1 MKDIRKVLSSY
12 KQRFIS
18 TSPRSRTYFLS
29 VLDDKSAIDITKFNE
44 QFGISDEILPK
55 LLNGEELVFK
65 KKKIDLNLVKKL
77 LLENNEYSKRKV
89 KEYIPIFT
97 NKDFQELDEM
107 TKVLSLLK
115 TEFDE
120 LDDLENK
127 TRQSYI
133 KSQITKLQRD
143 LNDFALE
150 LIDHY
155 TRMINKNFTKIES
168 LENRASTMMKDFGKN
183 DLYLGYPFIEG
194 KFQTGKYF
202 RAPLILHRVEFKKVT
217 NKLSFKIVEGES
229 IINPVFLITYHVE
242 NNLTHQMFDWSLK
255 DKDFISE
262 AYNLLDKFKIS
273 YQKLPKTLSSFK
285 SKTRKEFMEENIF
298 DYNQFATKNNLIIGL
313 FPISDKN
320 IYDDLVDLENSE
332 FTENDSITTFI
343 KGIENLDEIFVN
355 KPEER
360 VKESEIKYITHLDY
374 SQKNVVKE
382 ALKNNLVIE
391 GPPGTGKSQ
400 VLSNI
405 VANYVEKG
413 KKVLVVSEKL
423 AALEVV
429 YNRIGNLSA
438 NALLIRNHVSDKDSF
453 YKQLKNAINQIK
465 TEGTKD
471 TYRPFTE
478 IDNEVESLFSKLENR
493 ESAYQKEYANF
504 TYEDIVRYSSSS
516 TKEIKNLK
524 KIVNKKL
531 KNNTKREVM
540 DSLQS
545 KIESIFEKGLNKTA
559 AELTEFSS
567 KTQSLK
573 INDIKLYTKYLLTY
587 KDYPIEARELLFY
600 VIMKGLN
607 IDLLVDTVDSRFN
620 EVKTYDLL
628 KEDLKNFIDSGS
640 SKRYLNHLKEIN
652 NVVYDYLGINSE
664 TINFIS
670 NYRDLSTKD
679 KVVFIKQIKKRK
691 YSLSFLKSFK
701 PTNALNKKEKEVY
714 LYLEKEFIFMKPETV
729 MTHGLTTE
737 NESILKLISRNPDLS
752 IDDLTV
758 KAFNEGIFT
767 IDLGKLKAT
776 LNAVH
781 KYHGELNDD
790 TLESVMKNS
799 KIMMDL
805 ALAIHNDG
813 LKTLEGS
820 IHALGKYLV
829 RKEFAL
835 LKSEI
840 DFYDDFDS
848 KYKNTIKT
856 LDDKMHK
863 SRISIENNLKRDISV
878 KGQTNVEFAKAI
890 AELRR
895 ISDLKRKKSI
905 AVTTKR
911 FTHEILELFPIC
923 LMTPGSVSA
932 TLKNDKNLFDVVI
945 FDEASQMFVEH
956 AVPSI
961 NRSKTIIVA
970 GDSKQLKPSSIFSQR
985 FIEGDELWDEEYSFD
1000 VIAALDEESLLD
1012 YCKHKYKSV
1021 DLRYHYRSDHKE
1033 LIEFSSRAF
1042 YDSKLV
1048 FSSNVINEEK
1058 KPIEVIDVEGKWL
1071 NNKNRDEAI
1080 KVVEL
1085 VKEILLT
1092 RKNNE
1097 TIGVITFNSKQ
1108 MDIIQDLLEDES
1120 QTNKE
1125 LTKELSRVN
1134 LETFADESLFVKNIE
1149 NVQGDERDII
1159 IFSVAYAFN
1168 RKGKFNNI
1176 FGSLSQ
1182 PGGENRLNVAITR
1195 AKKKVYIVKSIN
1207 SSVLNVND
1215 ENKGNYFFKK
1225 YLQYTERIHNGE
1237 DVKAFLDGLSE
1248 IKASDYSD
1256 DFDTPFETEVFN
1268 SLKTNLDERYEV
1280 RNQIKVG
1287 SFNIDVAIYDNTR
1300 NKYILGIECDGAKYY
1315 GSKDAVERDIY
1326 RQTFLESRGW
1336 NVYKVW
1342 STSWWNNKRRE
1353 IRKIV
1358 KLVLENQ

>member
-1 MKDIRKVLSSY
+1 M
-12 KQRFIS
+12 
-18 TSPRSRTYFLS
+18 
-29 VLDDKSAIDITKFNE
+29 
-44 QFGISDEILPK
+44 
-55 LLNGEELVFK
+55 
-65 KKKIDLNLVKKL
+65 
-77 LLENNEYSKRKV
+77 
-89 KEYIPIFT
+89 
-97 NKDFQELDEM
+97 
-107 TKVLSLLK
+107 
-115 TEFDE
+115 
-120 LDDLENK
+120 
-127 TRQSYI
+127 
-133 KSQITKLQRD
+133 
-143 LNDFALE
+143 
-150 LIDHY
+150 
-155 TRMINKNFTKIES
+155 
-168 LENRASTMMKDFGKN
+168 
-183 DLYLGYPFIEG
+183 
-194 KFQTGKYF
+194 
-202 RAPLILHRVEFKKVT
+202 
-217 NKLSFKIVEGES
+217 
-229 IINPVFLITYHVE
+229 
-242 NNLTHQMFDWSLK
+242 
-255 DKDFISE
+255 
-262 AYNLLDKFKIS
+262 
-273 YQKLPKTLSSFK
+273 
-285 SKTRKEFMEENIF
+285 
-298 DYNQFATKNNLIIGL
+298 
-313 FPISDKN
+313 
-320 IYDDLVDLENSE
+320 
-332 FTENDSITTFI
+332 
-343 KGIENLDEIFVN
+343 
-355 KPEER
+355 
-360 VKESEIKYITHLDY
+360 
-374 SQKNVVKE
+374 
-382 ALKNNLVIE
+382 
-391 GPPGTGKSQ
+391 
-400 VLSNI
+400 
-405 VANYVEKG
+405 
-413 KKVLVVSEKL
+413 
-423 AALEVV
+423 
-429 YNRIGNLSA
+429 
-438 NALLIRNHVSDKDSF
+438 
-453 YKQLKNAINQIK
+453 
-465 TEGTKD
+465 
-471 TYRPFTE
+471 
-478 IDNEVESLFSKLENR
+478 
-493 ESAYQKEYANF
+493 
-504 TYEDIVRYSSSS
+504 
-516 TKEIKNLK
+516 
-524 KIVNKKL
+524 
-531 KNNTKREVM
+531 
-540 DSLQS
+540 
-545 KIESIFEKGLNKTA
+545 
-559 AELTEFSS
+559 
-567 KTQSLK
+567 
-573 INDIKLYTKYLLTY
+573 
-587 KDYPIEARELLFY
+587 
-600 VIMKGLN
+600 
-607 IDLLVDTVDSRFN
+607 
-620 EVKTYDLL
+620 
-628 KEDLKNFIDSGS
+628 
-640 SKRYLNHLKEIN
+640 
-652 NVVYDYLGINSE
+652 
-664 TINFIS
+664 
-670 NYRDLSTKD
+670 
-679 KVVFIKQIKKRK
+679 
-691 YSLSFLKSFK
+691 
-701 PTNALNKKEKEVY
+701 
-714 LYLEKEFIFMKPETV
+714 
-729 MTHGLTTE
+729 
-737 NESILKLISRNPDLS
+737 
-752 IDDLTV
+752 
-758 KAFNEGIFT
+758 
-767 IDLGKLKAT
+767 DLGKLKAT
-776 LNAVH
+776 LKAVH